1 MNVKCKKG
9 IMPARPL
16 CFGSH
21 AINEKNERRTCME
34 TCEHEFECFHGSTML
49 APSDLELAQALN
61 RVLLRENGQLA
72 ALVHTGRMRDIEV
85 IGWLA
90 EICERNDTHV
100 DSIDSSDMPIEDVSL
115 GDLRGLCLTAH
126 SVIFAQ
132 GRMKRAAR
140 IIPRS

>member
-1 MNVKCKKG
+1 MNMKSKKG

-21 AINEKNERRTCME
+21 AINVNEKRNCVE
-34 TCEHEFECFHGSTML
+34 TCDHEFECFQESTML

-61 RVLLRENGQLA
+61 RVLLRENSQLA
-72 ALVHTGRMRDIEV
+72 ALVHTGCMRDIEV

-90 EICERNDTHV
+90 EVCERNDTHV
-100 DSIDSSDMPIEDVSL
+100 DSIDSSDLPIEDVNL

-126 SVIFAQ
+126 SVIFEQ

-140 IIPRS
+140 IAPRS